1 MICTA
6 GSGSLRKTRLMKTFS
21 RFSAIA
27 AGFALALVTG
37 TALAAAP
44 QPFTAHYQ
52 VLSDGQP
59 IGDATIK
66 LSAAGNGEYLY
77 SNTGKGTGGMAAM
90 IAASSEETTRFRW
103 QNNVPATLSYDYKLQ
118 SSFKNKQRHMSVDP
132 TSGKVT
138 VDEGKGPGSYAGVP
152 GMADRNSLPLAI
164 GLALAGGKQVVTVP
178 VGVRQGVEQQQ
189 YKVTGS
195 ESIKVP
201 AGTFKAEKVARS
213 DDGSKRFDA
222 WYVPQKYPVPVK
234 ITQADGGD
242 LTLQLVSF
250 SRP

>member
-1 MICTA
+1 MIK
-6 GSGSLRKTRLMKTFS
+6 LS
-21 RFSAIA
+21 RSSALA
-27 AGFALALVTG
+27 AGLALALVTG
-37 TALAAAP
+37 TAFAAAP

-59 IGDATIK
+59 IGDATVK
-66 LSAAGNGEYLY
+66 LSRSGNGEYAY
-77 SNTGKGTGGMAAM
+77 SSQTNGTGGMAAM
-90 IAASSEETTRFRW
+90 IKASSEETTHFRW
-103 QNNVPATLSYDYKLQ
+103 SNDVPETLSYDYKME

-132 TSGKVT
+132 ASRKVS

-152 GMADRNSLPLAI
+152 GMADRNSLPLAL
-164 GLALAGGKQVVTVP
+164 GLALASGKQAVTVP

-195 ESIKVP
+195 ESVQVP
-201 AGTFKAEKVARS
+201 AGRFNAEKVSRS

-222 WYVPQKYPVPVK
+222 WYVPKKYPIPVK

-250 SRP
+250 SKS

>member
-1 MICTA
+1 MKK
-6 GSGSLRKTRLMKTFS
+6 LTRLPS
-21 RFSAIA
+21 LA
-27 AGFALALVTG
+27 AGLALALATG

-59 IGDATIK
+59 LGDATIK
-66 LSAAGNGEYLY
+66 LSAVGNGEYSY
-77 SNTGKGTGGMAAM
+77 SSSSNGTGGMAAI
-90 IAASSEETTRFRW
+90 IAASSKETTRFRW
-103 QNNVPATLSYDYKLQ
+103 QNDMPATLSYDYKMQ
-118 SSFKNKQRHMSVDP
+118 SSFKSKQRHMSVDP
-132 TSGKVT
+132 VSGKVT

-164 GLALAGGKQVVTVP
+164 GLALASGKQAVTVP

-195 ESIKVP
+195 ESVQVP
-201 AGTFKAEKVARS
+201 AGKFNAEKVARS
-213 DDGSKRFDA
+213 DDGSNRFDA

>member
-1 MICTA
+1 MIK
-6 GSGSLRKTRLMKTFS
+6 LS
-21 RFSAIA
+21 RSSALA
-27 AGFALALVTG
+27 AGLALALVTG
-37 TALAAAP
+37 TASAAAP

-66 LSAAGNGEYLY
+66 LSSTGNGEYTY
-77 SNTGKGTGGMAAM
+77 SSQTKGTGGMAAM
-90 IAASSEETTRFRW
+90 INASSEETTRFRW
-103 QNNVPATLSYDYKLQ
+103 SNDTPETLSYDYKME
-118 SSFKNKQRHMSVDP
+118 SSFKNKQRHMGVDP
-132 TSGKVT
+132 ASHKVS

-164 GLALAGGKQVVTVP
+164 GLALASGKQTVTVP

-189 YKVTGS
+189 YKVTGA
-195 ESIKVP
+195 ESVQVP
-201 AGTFKAEKVARS
+201 AGKFKAEKVSRS

-222 WYVPQKYPVPVK
+222 WYVPQKYPIPVK
-234 ITQADGGD
+234 ITQADGGN

-250 SRP
+250 SKS

>member
-1 MICTA
+1 
-6 GSGSLRKTRLMKTFS
+6 MKTFY
-21 RFSAIA
+21 RLPVLA
-27 AGFALALVTG
+27 AGLALAFSTS
-37 TALAAAP
+37 AAFAAAP

-59 IGDATIK
+59 IGDATVK
-66 LSAAGNGEYLY
+66 LSTAGNGEYSY
-77 SNTGKGTGGMAAM
+77 TNASKGTGGMAAM
-90 IAASSEETTRFRW
+90 MGASSEETTRFRW
-103 QNNVPATLSYDYKLQ
+103 QNDAPTTLSYDYKLQ
-118 SSFKNKQRHMSVDP
+118 SSFKTKQRHMSVDP
-132 TSGKVT
+132 ASGKVT
-138 VDEGKGPGSYAGVP
+138 VDEGKGPGSYAAVP

-164 GLALAGGKQVVTVP
+164 GLALASGKQTVTVP

-189 YKVTGS
+189 YKVTGT
-195 ESIKVP
+195 EAVQVP
-201 AGTFKAEKVARS
+201 AGKFKAEKVARS

-234 ITQADGGD
+234 ISQADGGD

>member
-1 MICTA
+1 
-6 GSGSLRKTRLMKTFS
+6 MKTFS
-21 RFSAIA
+21 RLPALA
-27 AGFALALVTG
+27 AGLALALATG
-37 TALAAAP
+37 NALAASP

-59 IGDATIK
+59 VGDATVK
-66 LSAAGNGEYLY
+66 LSTAGNGEYSY
-77 SNTGKGTGGMAAM
+77 SNSSKGTGGMAAM
-90 IAASSEETTRFRW
+90 IGASSEETTRFRW
-103 QNNVPATLSYDYKLQ
+103 QNDVPATLSYDYKLQ
-118 SSFKNKQRHMSVDP
+118 SSFKSKQRHMSVDP
-132 TSGKVT
+132 ASGKVT
-138 VDEGKGPGSYAGVP
+138 VDEGKGAGSYAAVP

-164 GLALAGGKQVVTVP
+164 GLALASGKRTVTVP

-189 YKVTGS
+189 YKVTGT
-195 ESIKVP
+195 ESVQVP

>member
-1 MICTA
+1 
-6 GSGSLRKTRLMKTFS
+6 MKTFY
-21 RFSAIA
+21 RLPVLA
-27 AGFALALVTG
+27 AGLALAFSTSA
-37 TALAAAP
+37 ALAAAP

-59 IGDATIK
+59 IGDATVR
-66 LSAAGNGEYLY
+66 LSTTGNGEYSY
-77 SNTGKGTGGMAAM
+77 TNSSKGTGGMAAM
-90 IAASSEETTRFRW
+90 MGASSQETTRFRW
-103 QNNVPATLSYDYKLQ
+103 QNDVPATLSYDYKLQ

-132 TSGKVT
+132 ASGKVT
-138 VDEGKGPGSYAGVP
+138 VDEGKGPGSYAAVP

-164 GLALAGGKQVVTVP
+164 GLALASGKQTVTVP

-189 YKVTGS
+189 YKVTGT
-195 ESIKVP
+195 ESVQVP

-213 DDGSKRFDA
+213 DDSSKRFDA
-222 WYVPQKYPVPVK
+222 WYVPQKYPIPVK
-234 ITQADGGD
+234 ITQADGGG

>member
-1 MICTA
+1 MKI
-6 GSGSLRKTRLMKTFS
+6 SYRLP
-21 RFSAIA
+21 ALA
-27 AGFALALVTG
+27 AGLALAFSTSA
-37 TALAAAP
+37 ALAAAP

-59 IGDATIK
+59 IGDATVK

-77 SNTGKGTGGMAAM
+77 SNASKGTGGMAAM
-90 IAASSEETTRFRW
+90 ISASSEETTRFRW
-103 QNNVPATLSYDYKLQ
+103 QNDAPATLSYDYKLQ
-118 SSFKNKQRHMSVDP
+118 SSFKSKQRHMSVDKA
-132 TSGKVT
+132 SGKVT

-164 GLALAGGKQVVTVP
+164 GLALASGKQTVTVP

-189 YKVTGS
+189 YKVTGT
-195 ESIKVP
+195 EAVQVP
-201 AGTFKAEKVARS
+201 AGKFKAEKVARS

>member
-1 MICTA
+1 
-6 GSGSLRKTRLMKTFS
+6 MKTLS
-21 RFSAIA
+21 RIPAIA
-27 AGFALALVTG
+27 AGLALALVTG

-59 IGDATIK
+59 VGDATVK
-66 LSAAGNGEYLY
+66 LSTAGNGEYSY
-77 SNTGKGTGGMAAM
+77 SNSSKGTGGMAAM
-90 IAASSEETTRFRW
+90 MGASSEETTRFRW
-103 QNNVPATLSYDYKLQ
+103 QNNVPATVSYDYKLQ

-132 TSGKVT
+132 ATGKVT
-138 VDEGKGPGSYAGVP
+138 VDEGKGPSSYAAVP

-164 GLALAGGKQVVTVP
+164 GLALVSGKQSVTVP

-189 YKVTGS
+189 YKVTGT
-195 ESIKVP
+195 EAVQVP
-201 AGTFKAEKVARS
+201 AGKFKAEKVARS

>member
-1 MICTA
+1 MKK
-6 GSGSLRKTRLMKTFS
+6 LPRLPVL
-21 RFSAIA
+21 A
-27 AGFALALVTG
+27 AGLVLAFATG
-37 TALAAAP
+37 NALAAAP
-44 QPFTAHYQ
+44 QPFTARYQ

-66 LSAAGNGEYLY
+66 LSTVGNGEYSY
-77 SNTGKGTGGMAAM
+77 SSTTKGTGGMAAM
-90 IAASSEETTRFRW
+90 ISASSDETTRFRW
-103 QNNVPATLSYDYKLQ
+103 QNDMPATLSYDYKMQ

-132 TSGKVT
+132 ASGKVT
-138 VDEGKGPGSYAGVP
+138 MDEGKGPGSYAGVP

-164 GLALAGGKQVVTVP
+164 GLALASGKQAFTVP

-189 YKVTGS
+189 YKVTGT
-195 ESIKVP
+195 EPVQVP
-201 AGTFKAEKVARS
+201 AGKFKAEKVART
-213 DDGSKRFDA
+213 DAGSKAFDA

-250 SRP
+250 SHP

>member
-1 MICTA
+1 
-6 GSGSLRKTRLMKTFS
+6 MKTFS
-21 RFSAIA
+21 RIPALA
-27 AGFALALVTG
+27 AGLALAFVTG
-37 TALAAAP
+37 NALAAAP
-44 QPFTAHYQ
+44 QPFTARYQ

-59 IGDATIK
+59 VGDAIVK
-66 LSAAGNGEYLY
+66 LSAAGNGDYSY
-77 SNTGKGTGGMAAM
+77 SNSSKGTGGMAAM
-90 IAASSEETTRFRW
+90 MGASSQETTRFRW

-132 TSGKVT
+132 ASGKVT
-138 VDEGKGPGSYAGVP
+138 VDEGKGPVSYAAVP

-164 GLALAGGKQVVTVP
+164 GLALAGGKQAVTVP

-189 YKVTGS
+189 YKITGT
-195 ESIKVP
+195 ESVQVP
-201 AGTFKAEKVARS
+201 AGTFKAEKVVRS

-250 SRP
+250 SHP